1 MKKLIG
7 KTLIALA
14 FVGSSAPS
22 VYAQETEEIAAVIS
36 DQEMDTAAA
45 NIAQAAKPDVSDPG
59 MKIEALIEDFE
70 ASPLGQAF
78 RDRPGMFYA
87 TAISSVMVG
96 PENRDWGNA
105 RVMAYK
111 DALLKAQA
119 KYVEYLG
126 VSVRAESLSRLFDDK
141 SQMPSFTEADLR
153 ANGKLGELFDKA
165 VAVVGGKLDGEL
177 QEMGIDP
184 AEFRAAPV
192 EKRAKMFERSV
203 SENTVTRARQS
214 LTGVIPVKTFE
225 AYNENGDHAV
235 AVAIVASS
243 KFRQFVHDITQ
254 SKGDIAAD
262 PSKANKQPLLQ
273 LLRADK
279 TALIDEFG
287 IRRMYDEQGY
297 PVLVSF
303 GQSSNPYRGDD
314 FQQRSDN
321 RELSYASAKSA
332 SYANF
337 AYLFNATGSTEQAES
352 RKMTRETI
360 GVAQAEGQNV
370 TESEEQTLQF
380 VSTMDRQIAA
390 RGSIS
395 NLPGTRELFRWSANH
410 PQYGHEINGVVY
422 IWHPLAE
429 QNARGLRDFKP
440 TRTSQNA
447 QPAQNRS
454 SGQAGTSQSRNLMSA
469 DDF

>member
-1 MKKLIG
+1 MKKLISN
-7 KTLIALA
+7 TLVALA
-14 FVGSSAPS
+14 IGAASQLH
-22 VYAQETEEIAAVIS
+22 AQESVAVAAVIS
-36 DQEMDTAAA
+36 EQELDTAAA
-45 NIAQAAKPDVSDPG
+45 NIAAAAKPDVSDPG
-59 MKIEALIEDFE
+59 LKIEALIEDFE
-70 ASPLGQAF
+70 ASPQGQAF

-87 TAISSVMVG
+87 TASSSVMVG
-96 PENRDWGNA
+96 PDSRDWGNA

-119 KYVEYLG
+119 KYVEFLG
-126 VSVRAESLSRLFDDK
+126 VSVRAESVSRLFDDK
-141 SQMPSFTEADLR
+141 SQMPSFSEADLR

-184 AEFRAAPV
+184 QEFRAAPV

-203 SENTVTRARQS
+203 SESTVTKARQS

-254 SKGDIAAD
+254 SKGDMAAD
-262 PSKANKQPLLQ
+262 PTKASQQPLLQ

-314 FQQRSDN
+314 FQQRADN

-337 AYLFNATGSTEQAES
+337 AYLFNATGSTEQTES
-352 RKMTRETI
+352 KKMVRETT
-360 GVAQAEGQNV
+360 GVATADGQTV
-370 TESEEQTLQF
+370 TESEEQALQF

-440 TRTSQNA
+440 ARTSSSA
-447 QPAQNRS
+447 QATQSRS

>member
-1 MKKLIG
+1 MKNWIG

-14 FVGSSAPS
+14 IAGAVP
-22 VYAQETEEIAAVIS
+22 VLHAQEPVVGAAVIS
-36 DQEMDTAAA
+36 EQELDTAAA
-45 NIAQAAKPDVSDPG
+45 NIAAAAKPDVSDPG
-59 MKIEALIEDFE
+59 LKIETLIEDFE
-70 ASPLGQAF
+70 ASALGQAF

-87 TAISSVMVG
+87 TASSSVMVG
-96 PENRDWGNA
+96 PDSRDWGNA

-119 KYVEYLG
+119 KYVEFLG

-141 SQMPSFTEADLR
+141 SQMPSFSESDLR

-184 AEFRAAPV
+184 QEFRAAPV

-203 SENTVTRARQS
+203 SERTVTRARQS

-243 KFRQFVHDITQ
+243 KFRQFVYDIAQ

-262 PSKANKQPLLQ
+262 PAKASQQPLLQ

-314 FQQRSDN
+314 FQQRADN

-337 AYLFNATGSTEQAES
+337 AYLFNATGSTEQTES
-352 RKMTRETI
+352 KKMVRETT
-360 GVAQAEGQNV
+360 GVATAEGQNV

-410 PQYGHEINGVVY
+410 PLYGHEINGVVY
-422 IWHPLAE
+422 VWHPLAE

-440 TRTSQNA
+440 AKSSSNSQA
-447 QPAQNRS
+447 TQNRS
-454 SGQAGTSQSRNLMSA
+454 NGQAGTSQSRNLMSA